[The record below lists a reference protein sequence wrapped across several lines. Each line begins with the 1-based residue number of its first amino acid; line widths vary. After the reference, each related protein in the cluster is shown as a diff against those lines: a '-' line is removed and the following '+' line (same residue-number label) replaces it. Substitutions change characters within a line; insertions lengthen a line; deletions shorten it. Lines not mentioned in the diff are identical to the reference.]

1 MICLLSFL
9 DSLVFILIT
18 LILLYLSN
26 ITRNFHEQIMKL
38 QSYVIN
44 IKHSQSNMCQRW
56 QFEARFKFDFGGQ
69 IHISDSYVK
78 TNGII

>member
-1 MICLLSFL
+1 
-9 DSLVFILIT
+9 
-18 LILLYLSN
+18 
-26 ITRNFHEQIMKL
+26 MKL